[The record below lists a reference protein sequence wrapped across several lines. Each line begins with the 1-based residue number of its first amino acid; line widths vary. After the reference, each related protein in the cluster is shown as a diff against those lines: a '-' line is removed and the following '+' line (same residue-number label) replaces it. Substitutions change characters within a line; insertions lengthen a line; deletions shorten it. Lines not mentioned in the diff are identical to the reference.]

1 MLQLR
6 LEELF
11 TPPLLKAFRERWG
24 ISPADADLLALRTVE
39 MFELQDKETDKSASR
54 RRKDSWLKLMIN
66 ALVGPEPDFLAWTEA
81 LATGNYDIREGN
93 FYSRAPGKG
102 QPAAFLQRQRKH
114 IESLVAKEKF
124 NPAEREERRIA
135 YLDAL
140 RQVLVAVL
148 LRELKAACTG
158 KAAVGPAWPLV
169 KATDRLR
176 LEELGLLRYYGG
188 EDGFDQHLA
197 ASLKE
202 ALVAWTDQR
211 HGGSAPSLTKN
222 YYEKGLPPGVTK
234 PDALKHLDR
243 DNVAIERYR
252 AKLSQALELDP
263 ALPVQAK
270 TGANLEEIVEG
281 DAATVRAAL
290 TVQEAGPYRFFTEAN
305 GGDERFEYDEDSRAG
320 FQAILSILTGAGSE
334 EQRAEAAKR
343 ARRRAEL
350 RKTRPG
356 RMLDHEL
363 QEEIDAYAVQ
373 QLPPPKGL
381 TPENAL
387 YFEEEVCR
395 VFGPEET
402 WDRRWHN
409 TGLSYPFWM
418 PN

>member
-24 ISPADADLLALRTVE
+24 ISPADADLLALRTVG

-66 ALVGPEPDFLAWTEA
+66 ALIGPEPDFLAWIEA
-81 LATGNYDIREGN
+81 LTIGNYDIREGN
-93 FYSRAPGKG
+93 FYSRASGKG

-114 IESLVAKEKF
+114 IDSLVAKEKL

-169 KATDRLR
+169 KATDRLKV
-176 LEELGLLRYYGG
+176 EERGLLRYYGG

-197 ASLKE
+197 AALTESLI
-202 ALVAWTDQR
+202 VWTDQR
-211 HGGSAPSLTKN
+211 HDGSAPNLTKN
-222 YYEKGLPPGVTK
+222 YYEKGLPPDVNK

-263 ALPVQAK
+263 ALPVRAT
-270 TGANLEEIVEG
+270 TGANPEEIVKG
-281 DAATVRAAL
+281 DAAIIRAAL

-305 GGDERFEYDEDSRAG
+305 GADERFEYDD
-320 FQAILSILTGAGSE
+320 
-334 EQRAEAAKR
+334 EQREDLIANLPVLTSSASYDQRKAAAGR
-343 ARRRAEL
+343 ARRRSQL
-350 RKTRPG
+350 RQSRPG
-356 RMLDHEL
+356 RMLDHDL
-363 QEEIDAYAVQ
+363 QEEIANYVAQ
-373 QLPPPKGL
+373 ELLPPRAL
-381 TPENAL
+381 TPEHAI
-387 YFEEEVCR
+387 YFEEEVCLHYELA
-395 VFGPEET
+395 FC
-402 WDRRWHN
+402 WHDRWEQI
-409 TGLSYPFWM
+409 GLAYPSKAPF
-418 PN
+418 